1 MMKLMM
7 SCLLLLFVL
16 TSCTQQV
23 DQEKIKASILAT
35 NSLFMEN
42 ITGKN
47 AEAVA
52 GLYTEDC
59 QLMAPNMPTFSGRE
73 GVKAYMEHG
82 ISSGITSIK
91 LTSLEVT
98 GTNDFAIERGNY
110 EVYVMDSI
118 KVDAGKY
125 MVEWKKTGEQWQ
137 LHRDIMNSDFPA
149 PRTVAKAGEP
159 VWIITYFVKADK
171 GNDFEAFV
179 KNEMTPALDM
189 ADAAQAQAI
198 AQTRLLSAAKADKSG
213 ILKYVFIIDPVVE
226 GVNYDI
232 EQVLIKKHGE
242 APGKEK
248 FKQFNALLTK
258 GFEFIQV
265 VQSDI

>member
-1 MMKLMM
+1 MKLMI
-7 SCLLLLFVL
+7 SCLSLLFVL
-16 TSCTQQV
+16 AACTQPV

-42 ITGKN
+42 ITAKN

-59 QLMAPNMPTFSGRE
+59 QLMAPNMPTFTGRE

-149 PRTVAKAGEP
+149 PRTVAKEGEP

-171 GNDFEAFV
+171 GNDFEAFF
-179 KNEMTPALDM
+179 KNELMPALDM

-198 AQTRLLSAAKADKSG
+198 AQTRLLSSAKADKSG
-213 ILKYVFIIDPVVE
+213 ILKYIFIIDPVVE

>member
-1 MMKLMM
+1 MKLMI

-16 TSCTQQV
+16 AACTQQV

-42 ITGKN
+42 IKDKK
-47 AEAVA
+47 AEAIA

-59 QLMAPNMPTFSGRE
+59 LLMAPNMPTFSGRE
-73 GVKAYMEHG
+73 GVKGYMQHAIAVG
-82 ISSGITSIK
+82 VTSIR
-91 LTSLEVT
+91 LTSIEVK
-98 GTNDFAIERGNY
+98 GGNDFAIERGNF

-118 KVDAGKY
+118 KVDAGRY
-125 MVEWKKTGEQWQ
+125 MVEWKMTGEQWQ

-171 GNDFEAFV
+171 GKDFEAFV
-179 KNEMTPALDM
+179 KNELIPALDM
-189 ADAAQAQAI
+189 SDAAQAQAI
-198 AQTRLLSAAKADKSG
+198 AQTRLLSSEKADKSG
-213 ILKYVFIIDPVVE
+213 ILKYVFIIDPVIQ

-232 EQVLIKKHGE
+232 EQVLIKKHGD
-242 APGKEK
+242 AVGREK
-248 FKQFNALLTK
+248 FKQLNALLTK